1 MEPVQLKLTLFGY
14 NVMEDSRA
22 KDYEVTLQELR
33 SEIITVADELSG
45 KYKEK
50 TALIDD
56 LSDLGKQLE
65 GAEQLLEDTKKE
77 TENQKELAKVEKKSL
92 EIEKTRHQNVLSKI
106 KEDCKEATREL
117 NHLNLWIVKAKD
129 LRKEKEVEL
138 SNLDSQI
145 EEKRELAFGLF
156 ALKDEIAGLEKRRNE
171 AILETKGAEDLAK
184 DRIEQLNKEILD
196 LSLKVSSLNEEAEKA
211 SVRKKN
217 LDDEAEL
224 RLQDLEVYT
233 NRIRN
238 AWDKVFPG
246 VNMPIL
252 SKHPK

>member
-1 MEPVQLKLTLFGY
+1 
-14 NVMEDSRA
+14 MEDSRA

-50 TALIDD
+50 TALVND
-56 LSDLGKQLE
+56 LSDLSNKIK
-65 GAEQLLEDTKKE
+65 GAEQLLEDVKKD
-77 TENQKELAKVEKKSL
+77 TEEQKEFIKIERKSL
-92 EIEKTRHQNVLSKI
+92 EVEKSRHQNVLSKI
-106 KEDCKEATREL
+106 KEECKESTREL
-117 NHLNLWIVKAKD
+117 NHLNVWIVKAKD
-129 LRKEKEVEL
+129 LKKEKEEEL

-145 EEKRELAFGLF
+145 EEKRELTFGLF

-171 AILETKGAEDLAK
+171 AILETKSAEDLAK
-184 DRIEQLNKEILD
+184 DRIEQLNKEVLD
-196 LSLKVSSLNEEAEKA
+196 LSLKVVSLNEEADKA

-233 NRIRN
+233 NRIKT

-246 VNMPIL
+246 VNMPVL
-252 SKHPK
+252 SKYPK